1 MNRRIWIAAGTTEGR
16 RLAEELA
23 RKNWEIFVTVATEY
37 GASLVEAGEHVTV
50 FDKRLDEA
58 DMRRFL
64 DDCAPDL
71 VVDATHPYAAVVTET
86 LRRVCAEKEV
96 LYKRLLRPEGDEAEC
111 LRFSSPQAAADW
123 LGRQEGKIFLTTGS
137 KDLPVFIKLR
147 HFKERLIVRILPVR
161 DSLDK
166 ALNLGLSPAQLICMQ
181 GPFSV
186 ALNRE
191 MFKSAGAAFVVTK
204 NSGAV
209 GGFEEKL
216 IAAREAGARLIVI
229 ERPEDT
235 GIAYDE
241 MVKFLETYAEK

>member
-86 LRRVCAEKEV
+86 LRRVCAACSGRKEM
-96 LYKRLLRPEGDEAEC
+96 RRNACAFRPLKQLQTGWDGRKG
-111 LRFSSPQAAADW
+111 RF
-123 LGRQEGKIFLTTGS
+123 F
-137 KDLPVFIKLR
+137 
-147 HFKERLIVRILPVR
+147 
-161 DSLDK
+161 
-166 ALNLGLSPAQLICMQ
+166 
-181 GPFSV
+181 
-186 ALNRE
+186 
-191 MFKSAGAAFVVTK
+191 
-204 NSGAV
+204 
-209 GGFEEKL
+209 
-216 IAAREAGARLIVI
+216 
-229 ERPEDT
+229 
-235 GIAYDE
+235 
-241 MVKFLETYAEK
+241 

>member
-1 MNRRIWIAAGTTEGR
+1 M
-16 RLAEELA
+16 
-23 RKNWEIFVTVATEY
+23 
-37 GASLVEAGEHVTV
+37 
-50 FDKRLDEA
+50 
-58 DMRRFL
+58 
-64 DDCAPDL
+64 
-71 VVDATHPYAAVVTET
+71 
-86 LRRVCAEKEV
+86 
-96 LYKRLLRPEGDEAEC
+96 
-111 LRFSSPQAAADW
+111 
-123 LGRQEGKIFLTTGS
+123 
-137 KDLPVFIKLR
+137 PVFIKLR